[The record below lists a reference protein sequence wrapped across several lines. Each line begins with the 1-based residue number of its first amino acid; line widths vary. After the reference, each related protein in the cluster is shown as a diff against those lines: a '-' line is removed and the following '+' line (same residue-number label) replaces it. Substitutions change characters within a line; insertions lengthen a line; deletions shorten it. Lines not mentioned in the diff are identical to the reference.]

1 MVLGSSVQF
10 QISVHNYGEGHFLWA
25 LYENSRHLCRNSG
38 FADVIVIRKSTARY
52 ILSGKLD
59 R

>member
-38 FADVIVIRKSTARY
+38 FADVNRICFFLHVIV
-52 ILSGKLD
+52 LLHG
-59 R
+59 